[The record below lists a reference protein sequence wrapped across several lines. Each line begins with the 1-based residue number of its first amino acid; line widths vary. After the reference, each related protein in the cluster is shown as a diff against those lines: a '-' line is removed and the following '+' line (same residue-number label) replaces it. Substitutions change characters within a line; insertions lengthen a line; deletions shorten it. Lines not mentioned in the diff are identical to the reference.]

1 MCMHTW
7 YKLDFS
13 LKDQSIFII
22 TGCSYAMPKFAAGM
36 QIIGKLVSL
45 KHNSSL

>member
-1 MCMHTW
+1 MCVCMHR
-7 YKLDFS
+7 FFF

-36 QIIGKLVSL
+36 QIIGKWCL
-45 KHNSSL
+45 